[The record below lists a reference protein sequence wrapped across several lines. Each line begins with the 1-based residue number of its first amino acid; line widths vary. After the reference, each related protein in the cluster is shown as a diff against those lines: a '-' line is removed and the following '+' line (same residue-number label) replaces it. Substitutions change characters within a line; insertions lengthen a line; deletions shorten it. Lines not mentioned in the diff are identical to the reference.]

1 MPGFILKRL
10 LYGLLVVF
18 GVLTVVFLLFNV
30 LPGDPARMMLGQR
43 ADINSVAAINKDLG
57 RDKPIF
63 LQYLNFLNDVSPI
76 SIHNCKDDN
85 SFWYLD
91 SSKYMPFISIASV
104 SFSKIVILK
113 IPYLRRSYQSKKK
126 VSEIISEAFPKTF
139 LLAVVSMAFALIVG
153 IFIGIL
159 SAIYKD
165 SYFDHTSLVL
175 SVLGMSLPSFFAAV
189 LFAWIF
195 AYLLADFTHL
205 NMVGSLY
212 TVDDFGEGEYLSIKN
227 LILPVVT
234 LGIRPLAVVVEL
246 TRSSMLEV
254 LSQDY
259 IRTARAKGLS
269 NRKVIM
275 AHALKN
281 AMNPVI
287 TAASGWLASLLAGA
301 VFIEYIFDWKG
312 MGTVIVDALEKYD
325 FPVVMG
331 CVLFISI
338 LLIFINIF
346 VDVIYGLLDPRIRKN

>member
-1 MPGFILKRL
+1 
-10 LYGLLVVF
+10 
-18 GVLTVVFLLFNV
+18 
-30 LPGDPARMMLGQR
+30 
-43 ADINSVAAINKDLG
+43 
-57 RDKPIF
+57 
-63 LQYLNFLNDVSPI
+63 
-76 SIHNCKDDN
+76 
-85 SFWYLD
+85 
-91 SSKYMPFISIASV
+91 
-104 SFSKIVILK
+104 
-113 IPYLRRSYQSKKK
+113 
-126 VSEIISEAFPKTF
+126 
-139 LLAVVSMAFALIVG
+139 MAFALIVG

-205 NMVGSLY
+205 NLVGSLY

-227 LILPVVT
+227 LILPAVT

-312 MGTVIVDALEKYD
+312 MGTVIVDALEK
-325 FPVVMG
+325 
-331 CVLFISI
+331 
-338 LLIFINIF
+338 
-346 VDVIYGLLDPRIRKN
+346 